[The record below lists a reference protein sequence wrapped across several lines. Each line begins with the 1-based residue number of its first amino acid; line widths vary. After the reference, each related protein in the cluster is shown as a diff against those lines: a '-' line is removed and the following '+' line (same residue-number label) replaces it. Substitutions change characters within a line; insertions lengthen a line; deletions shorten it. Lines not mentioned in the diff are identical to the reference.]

1 MANLSRKERYKELRE
16 SLQNDTGAEINSKEL
31 SRFSNRLNQIDAD
44 NFSALDD
51 YAEDDHVANHARN
64 TYYEEPVKEEED
76 EEPVFDTSI
85 FGKNENNY
93 TSSFENDYLDQY
105 IREVKQYN
113 IDQGN
118 ALSDNT
124 QVNVLRQL
132 NNANR
137 KRQQQPAPSKPY
149 PTEPSQPRPQQQA
162 PRVNRNTTDIPF
174 TSPRRQPSYDDYQEF
189 TNDNLSR
196 TREHI
201 AAEVQNLVNNT
212 NSYSA
217 PAPEPEEDDFVGSDT
232 FNRQLEADRKER
244 QKLLTETTQIRAQ
257 MDDYEDNMNEV
268 SDKVRHTSRILNTVL
283 VILIIALMIMLAI
296 VLYLI
301 VIVRT

>member
-16 SLQNDTGAEINSKEL
+16 SLQNDTGVEINSKEL
-31 SRFSNRLNQIDAD
+31 SRFSNRLNRIDAD

-64 TYYEEPVKEEED
+64 THYEEPEPKEE

-85 FGKNENNY
+85 FGKNENY

-132 NNANR
+132 NNANK
-137 KRQQQPAPSKPY
+137 KRQQQQAPSKPY
-149 PTEPSQPRPQQQA
+149 PSEPAQQPQQRA

-174 TSPRRQPSYDDYQEF
+174 AGARRQPSYEDYQEF
-189 TNDNLSR
+189 TDDNLSR

-212 NSYSA
+212 NSYAA
-217 PAPEPEEDDFVGSDT
+217 PAPEPEEDEFVGSEA
-232 FNRQLEADRKER
+232 FNKQMEEDRKER
-244 QKLLTETTQIRAQ
+244 QKLLSETTQIRAQ

-268 SDKVRHTSRILNTVL
+268 SDKVRHTSKILNTVL